1 MTIRLNHLK
10 EFYPKT
16 KNISY
21 LVMMAG
27 LSINHFVFWPN
38 STKTSFPQNSTFHTD
53 TFGWIVF
60 SVVLF
65 LFVPLVI
72 FLVIWFS
79 IFSVLWIWST
89 VPARLF
95 CVFFFCQDLSKFCF
109 FFPFYLL
116 SFTVNQINFGKEPF
130 LNVTWPDKLQFVP
143 DAHSALKVCAQ
154 FQPFSKP
161 IWQHGSCI
169 HLAMSTKHPQ

>member
-1 MTIRLNHLK
+1 M
-10 EFYPKT
+10 
-16 KNISY
+16 
-21 LVMMAG
+21 
-27 LSINHFVFWPN
+27 
-38 STKTSFPQNSTFHTD
+38 
-53 TFGWIVF
+53 
-60 SVVLF
+60 VLF
-65 LFVPLVI
+65 LIVPLVI

-79 IFSVLWIWST
+79 IYSVLWIRST

-143 DAHSALKVCAQ
+143 DAHFALKVCAQ

-169 HLAMSTKHPQ
+169 HLPMASKHRQYYLTLYTQTMPSMNAIQSSDYIYFSTLSSHLSASCVT